1 MQDSNESMGEGT
13 SGAGTN
19 ANFTSA
25 SRTGEDVKRQIKDK
39 AHEVAE
45 QAQSAVE
52 GGKARIAERAQGVA
66 EALHHASDGL
76 RAEDREE
83 VARYTE
89 KVAEK
94 IEQFSGFLRDR
105 DLVAMA
111 SDVKRFAQRQ
121 PALFLGGAFTA
132 GLMAARFIKSSAG
145 EAKRGPNDDTL
156 RSGRDAGRA
165 GVGQASREYAAGVSS
180 AEQGAE

>member
-1 MQDSNESMGEGT
+1 MQDSNEPTGT
-13 SGAGTN
+13 SGAETN
-19 ANFTSA
+19 ADFNRA
-25 SRTGEDVKRQIKDK
+25 SPTADDVKRQIKDK

-45 QAQSAVE
+45 QAQSVVE
-52 GGKARIAERAQGVA
+52 GGKARFAERAHGVA

-76 RAEDREE
+76 RAEDQED
-83 VARYTE
+83 VARYTQ

-94 IEQFSGFLRDR
+94 IEQLSGFLRDR
-105 DLVAMA
+105 DLASMA

-132 GLMAARFIKSSAG
+132 GLMAARFIKSSSG
-145 EAKRGPNDDTL
+145 EAHRGSNDEAF
-156 RSGRDAGRA
+156 RAGRDARRA
-165 GVGQASREYAAGVSS
+165 GVGQAPSEYVAG

>member
-1 MQDSNESMGEGT
+1 MQDSNESTGEGK
-13 SGAGTN
+13 SGAG
-19 ANFTSA
+19 ANGDFTST
-25 SRTGEDVKRQIKDK
+25 SPTGENVKRQIKDK

-52 GGKARIAERAQGVA
+52 GGKARFAERAHGVA

-76 RAEDREE
+76 RAEDQEE

-94 IEQFSGFLRDR
+94 IEQLSGFLRER
-105 DLVAMA
+105 DLASMA

-132 GLMAARFIKSSAG
+132 GLLAARFIKSSAG
-145 EAKRGPNDDTL
+145 EGTRGANDDS
-156 RSGRDAGRA
+156 RSSVRDAGPA
-165 GVGQASREYAAGVSS
+165 GVGQSPNEYVAGTRS
-180 AEQGAE
+180 AQQGAE

>member
-1 MQDSNESMGEGT
+1 MQDSNEST
-13 SGAGTN
+13 GATGAETN
-19 ANFTSA
+19 ADFDRA
-25 SRTGEDVKRQIKDK
+25 SQTADDVKRQIKGK

-45 QAQSAVE
+45 QAQSVVE
-52 GGKARIAERAQGVA
+52 GGKARFAERARGVA

-76 RAEDREE
+76 RAEDQED
-83 VARYTE
+83 VARYTQ

-94 IEQFSGFLRDR
+94 IEHLSGVLRDR
-105 DLVAMA
+105 DLASMA

-132 GLMAARFIKSSAG
+132 GLMAARFIKSSSSEANRGSNDEAFRAG
-145 EAKRGPNDDTL
+145 SDARRG
-156 RSGRDAGRA
+156 
-165 GVGQASREYAAGVSS
+165 GVGQTPSEYVAG